1 MQNAVTSAMDISD
14 YRLELQRQLA
24 ELGRALKQHERAAV
38 TIRQQVEALEIDLND
53 ATNRERGGAMQG
65 TPWPS

>member
-1 MQNAVTSAMDISD
+1 MTTTATSISV

-24 ELGRALKQHERAAV
+24 ELQCTLRQHELAAV
-38 TIRQQVEALEIDLND
+38 EIRQQVEALEIDLND